1 MSTADFIPKP
11 SMSNPNQPP
20 RLTLIPSPE
29 NGNRPAAP
37 AFDESAT
44 ADAANGNHSRLSPA
58 EVSHAAP
65 AHAKIESL
73 PASAPAGPRA
83 APMDTSKFRKVFKA
97 FQYRD
102 FRLMWI
108 GACTSSI
115 GTWMQIVAQGWLIYR
130 LSHSSFLLGLDQFLG
145 GIPIFLFSL
154 IGGVVA
160 DRVDRRKILL
170 VSQYIQMASA
180 GILTVLVATG
190 IVHVWEILSLSFV
203 SGFAQAFGSP
213 AYSALIPTLVD
224 REDMPNAIALNS
236 IQFNTAVTIGPA
248 LAGVAL
254 AQLGESWCFGLNAL
268 SFLAPI
274 ITLSIIASN
283 FQPRKSTESVFSSLK
298 QGISFVR
305 QQNSMVALIVLAFTM
320 TFLGTPMRTYM
331 PVFVKDIFHR
341 GPETFGNLLSLMG
354 IGTILGSL
362 GVASLGNMG
371 NKGRFA
377 LSMLVCLGLGIAG
390 FSLSKSL
397 PLSYAMLVVVGAS
410 MMAVFATVT
419 SLVQLITTNDMR
431 GRVMSVYN
439 CAFRGGMPMGNLM
452 SGWLVP
458 FFTAPLVFAVNGIA
472 LVAVALYF
480 LILQRRVAA
489 L

>member
-1 MSTADFIPKP
+1 
-11 SMSNPNQPP
+11 
-20 RLTLIPSPE
+20 LI
-29 NGNRPAAP
+29 GR
-37 AFDESAT
+37 
-44 ADAANGNHSRLSPA
+44 
-58 EVSHAAP
+58 
-65 AHAKIESL
+65 
-73 PASAPAGPRA
+73 
-83 APMDTSKFRKVFKA
+83 VFKA

-102 FRLMWI
+102 FRLMWF

-130 LSHSSFLLGLDQFLG
+130 LSHSAFLLALDQFLG

-160 DRVDRRKILL
+160 DRAERRRVLL
-170 VSQYIQMASA
+170 ASQYVQMGSA
-180 GILTVLVATG
+180 ALLTVLVAVG
-190 IVHVWEILSLSFV
+190 AVHVWHILCLSFV
-203 SGFAQAFGSP
+203 SGLAQSFGGP
-213 AYSALIPTLVD
+213 AYQALIPTLVD

-248 LAGVAL
+248 LAGQAL
-254 AQLGESWCFGLNAL
+254 AKLGETWCFGLNAI

-274 ITLSIIASN
+274 ISLSIISAR
-283 FQPRKSTESVFSSLK
+283 FLPEKSTESILGSLK
-298 QGISFVR
+298 QGIKFVR
-305 QQNSMVALIVLAFTM
+305 KQNSMEALVILAFCM
-320 TFLGTPMRTYM
+320 TALSMPMRTYI

-341 GPETFGNLLSLMG
+341 GPETYGNLLSLMG
-354 IGTILGSL
+354 LGSICGSL
-362 GVASLGNMG
+362 VVAERGNIS

-377 LSMLVCLGLGIAG
+377 LTMLICLGAGISV

-397 PLSYAMLVVVGAS
+397 PLSYSMLVVVGAS

-419 SLVQLITTNDMR
+419 SLVQLITTNEMR

-439 CAFRGGMPMGNLM
+439 CAFRGGMPMGNLL

-458 FFTAPLVFAVNGIA
+458 IFTAPVVLGVNGLLLI
-472 LVAVALYF
+472 LVALYF
-480 LILQRRVAA
+480 LMVQRRVAM